1 MLWQRWKIMK
11 NAILLPFP
19 SGWAGIATAFPPP
32 PNYENSSQTGSK
44 EFDST
49 LDRLW
54 HPMVY
59 MWDDVLSAVLQKI
72 EIMIV
77 GREKKMLIPASSFF
91 IMWFL
96 DIYVCVCFT
105 GERGCW
111 KDSPDKNQ
119 GRQHQSIKACI
130 VSRNSTSA
138 FEEKHQEASALA
150 IQNN

>member
-1 MLWQRWKIMK
+1 MK
-11 NAILLPFP
+11 KAILLPFP

-32 PNYENSSQTGSK
+32 PNYENSLQTGSK

-77 GREKKMLIPASSFF
+77 GREKKNADPGFQFSHHVISGH
-91 IMWFL
+91 IGVC
-96 DIYVCVCFT
+96 VCVCFT
-105 GERGCW
+105 GERGC
-111 KDSPDKNQ
+111 
-119 GRQHQSIKACI
+119 
-130 VSRNSTSA
+130 
-138 FEEKHQEASALA
+138 
-150 IQNN
+150 